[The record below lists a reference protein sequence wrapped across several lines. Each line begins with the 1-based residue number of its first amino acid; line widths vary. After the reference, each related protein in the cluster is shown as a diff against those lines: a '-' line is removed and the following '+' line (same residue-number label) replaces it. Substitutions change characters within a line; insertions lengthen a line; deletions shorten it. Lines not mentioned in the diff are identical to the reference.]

1 MVQPF
6 LDTMKKSVL
15 MTAVVAVALILGGCN
30 RNYQVNYS
38 HVAVD
43 TLQHNDLDT
52 LEDIYEEP
60 LYDVPDM
67 PGEITVSEIMSKDTR
82 QAGRDAEKL
91 FSGEPMDD

>member
-15 MTAVVAVALILGGCN
+15 MTTVVAVALILGGCN
-30 RNYQVNYS
+30 RNYQVKYS
-38 HVAVD
+38 YVAVD

-60 LYDVPDM
+60 LFDVPDA
-67 PGEITVSEIMSKDTR
+67 PGEITVGEIMSKDTR

-91 FSGEPMDD
+91 FSGEDIGD

>member
-1 MVQPF
+1 
-6 LDTMKKSVL
+6 MKKYIL
-15 MTAVVAVALILGGCN
+15 MTVVVAVALMLGGCK

-38 HVAVD
+38 HVPVD

-52 LEDIYEEP
+52 VVDIYEEP
-60 LYDVPDM
+60 LYDVPDA
-67 PGEITVSEIMSKDTR
+67 PGEITVGEIMSKDTR